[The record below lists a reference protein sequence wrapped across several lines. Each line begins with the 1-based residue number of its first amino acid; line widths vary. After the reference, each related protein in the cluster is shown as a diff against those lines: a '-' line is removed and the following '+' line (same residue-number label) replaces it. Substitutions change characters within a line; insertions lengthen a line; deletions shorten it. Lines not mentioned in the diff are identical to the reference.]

1 MFKDLLENVDNAYKR
16 WVLKQKEKFIRKD
29 QVEIREVN
37 SWYQK

>member
-16 WVLKQKEKFIRKD
+16 QVLKQIEKFIRKD

-37 SWYQK
+37 S